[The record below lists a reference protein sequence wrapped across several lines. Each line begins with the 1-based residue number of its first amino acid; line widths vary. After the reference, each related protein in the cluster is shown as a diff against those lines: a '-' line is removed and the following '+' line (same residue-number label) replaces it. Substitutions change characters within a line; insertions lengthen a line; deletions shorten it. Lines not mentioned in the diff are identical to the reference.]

1 MPESTFPPPGRRELT
16 SRRRKINQACDFC
29 RKHRIRCETTT
40 PCPPCVANNV
50 TCIRSRQSNT
60 PRKKEGIQSQNR
72 RNEQLPGG
80 SSWAPVAA
88 ASDSPPRDEEHV
100 PPIPSPEENLAWTSH
115 KTDSMLGFIS
125 RINAF
130 CSGVSELS
138 PGTTPSGT
146 NTSPEQISSFS
157 SRIPDETNF
166 MDCDLSATQIERLLQ
181 IFWSRILPQMPIVTW
196 KDISP
201 GGGLRAVPSPLMDA
215 IIAFSLQ
222 QIYHTR
228 LHKRLV
234 GLKWPHFE
242 RTEREI
248 GMSYFRRC
256 LSAITQLAT
265 FANPSIFVMQCYCYL
280 VSYLLD
286 SGQQQAAYNMVGLA
300 LRISQTLNYMDS
312 RTGGYRECQH
322 FRRIWWTLIHLDFRC
337 SRHIGKPVTNNLKEL
352 MCLRP
357 TREPEDRQMSNGLL
371 CHSETIRLTAAALLV
386 NEAMGRFEQD
396 PKSRDIDRRAQ
407 NLSENLLHLQ
417 GWCDEIRNEPSLA
430 HIQLDIP
437 DVSGS
442 QQEIT
447 IETEPMHNSN
457 PEMEVLLI
465 TMLRLQYHNVIM
477 SLHRV
482 FIQFPSSPLVPKSRP
497 KADAHAATALNHAL
511 VIIEVSHQKLT
522 THEVLNGIR
531 DIYQHIWNA
540 VITIIGFMLAYPY
553 CHRCTRARKFLEF
566 ALEIF
571 DSADNENSI
580 AVRAASLTRQL
591 RGKVDTLIQTL
602 KIGQRPVNSTE
613 SSVSTVRSQDQEN
626 SLPSSSWSALQ
637 NEDAL
642 FGELEGDSLWSWAE
656 FINLDLWPSY
666 CDEVNEAFTDMGD
679 FSIL

>member
-1 MPESTFPPPGRRELT
+1 
-16 SRRRKINQACDFC
+16 
-29 RKHRIRCETTT
+29 
-40 PCPPCVANNV
+40 
-50 TCIRSRQSNT
+50 
-60 PRKKEGIQSQNR
+60 
-72 RNEQLPGG
+72 
-80 SSWAPVAA
+80 
-88 ASDSPPRDEEHV
+88 
-100 PPIPSPEENLAWTSH
+100 
-115 KTDSMLGFIS
+115 
-125 RINAF
+125 
-130 CSGVSELS
+130 
-138 PGTTPSGT
+138 
-146 NTSPEQISSFS
+146 
-157 SRIPDETNF
+157 
-166 MDCDLSATQIERLLQ
+166 
-181 IFWSRILPQMPIVTW
+181 
-196 KDISP
+196 
-201 GGGLRAVPSPLMDA
+201 MDA

-242 RTEREI
+242 RTGREI
-248 GMSYFRRC
+248 GMPYFRRC

-265 FANPSIFVMQCYCYL
+265 FANPSILVMQCYCYL

-357 TREPEDRQMSNGLL
+357 TREPEDRQISNGLL
-371 CHSETIRLTAAALLV
+371 CHSESIRLTAAALLV
-386 NEAMGRFEQD
+386 NEAMDRFEQD

-407 NLSENLLHLQ
+407 NLSDNLLHLQ

-447 IETEPMHNSN
+447 IETEPMQSSN
-457 PEMEVLLI
+457 PEMWVLLI

-511 VIIEVSHQKLT
+511 VIIGVSHQKLT

-553 CHRCTRARKFLEF
+553 CHRCTRSRKFLEF
-566 ALEIF
+566 ALVEIF

-602 KIGQRPVNSTE
+602 HIGQRPVNSTE
-613 SSVSTVRSQDQEN
+613 SSVSTVWSQDQEN